1 MANYKDMPD
10 TQTQQIIEV
19 LVAASSNA
27 GGAAISAIHDYF
39 FSKKTAIVSIA
50 GFTIG
55 LLCSIYLTDTISLH
69 TKMDKGATGFIVGLL
84 GKLIVT
90 VALSVDLKSLV
101 NAYIEKKLEVDM
113 KKYKEKNTD
122 NPDTIDDG
130 SDNPDSSKS

>member
-55 LLCSIYLTDTISLH
+55 LLCSIYLTD
-69 TKMDKGATGFIVGLL
+69 KGATGFIVGLL

-122 NPDTIDDG
+122 NPDIVDDG
-130 SDNPDSSKS
+130 NDHPDSSKS

>member
-10 TQTQQIIEV
+10 TQSQQIIEM

-39 FSKKTAIVSIA
+39 FSKKTAMVSIA
-50 GFTIG
+50 GFFIG
-55 LLCSIYLTDTISLH
+55 LLCSIYLTDTIAYH

-101 NAYIEKKLEVDM
+101 NAYIEKKMEVDI
-113 KKYKEKNTD
+113 KKYKQD

-130 SDNPDSSKS
+130 TDHPDSSKS